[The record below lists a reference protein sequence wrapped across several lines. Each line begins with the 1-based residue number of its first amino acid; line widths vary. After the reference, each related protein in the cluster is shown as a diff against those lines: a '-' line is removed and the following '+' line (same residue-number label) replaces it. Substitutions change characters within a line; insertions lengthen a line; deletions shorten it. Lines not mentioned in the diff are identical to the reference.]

1 MADDADRAQ
10 LEIESEL
17 AHARLAAQVKS
28 RLMPTGHCQ
37 NCDERLDR
45 AGHLFCNRECAEDFE
60 KRERAQAFRGE

>member
-17 AHARLAAQVKS
+17 AHARLAAQVRS

-45 AGHLFCNRECAEDFE
+45 AGTYFAIESVPKTSKSANAN
-60 KRERAQAFRGE
+60 